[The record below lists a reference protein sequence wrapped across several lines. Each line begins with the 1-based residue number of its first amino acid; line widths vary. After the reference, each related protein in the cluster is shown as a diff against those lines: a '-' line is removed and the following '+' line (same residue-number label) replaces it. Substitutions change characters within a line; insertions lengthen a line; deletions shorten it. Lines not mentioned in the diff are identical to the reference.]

1 MMDSVAENLA
11 LYIYFVLLYRL
22 TTLVFVQAIPCL
34 RVLEL
39 EWIDT
44 VFDLR
49 LCVPHLPLCSSTWTC
64 MQRRASGKYQLHPG
78 IGLLVGH

>member
-1 MMDSVAENLA
+1 MMNSVAENLA
-11 LYIYFVLLYRL
+11 LYIHFFLLYRL

-39 EWIDT
+39 EWIGT

-49 LCVPHLPLCSSTWTC
+49 LVSRICHYAVRLGPACS
-64 MQRRASGKYQLHPG
+64 GV
-78 IGLLVGH
+78 LVGSTN